1 MDRVWFVDDLPENLE
16 KFRENHGAHFAV
28 TTFDKP
34 DQVYQR
40 ISNNEYPDALLIDIF
55 FYDSVDEARRV
66 EKKVGELAEALQKT
80 AFDLG
85 LADHKYAAG
94 ITLIE
99 QLYQHF
105 GKRPPPF
112 PIYAYTSKG
121 PFLLQHQDWQTISR
135 CGAEVLLKNRVTP
148 ESEWAEIAG
157 DIELHQLHNPPTT
170 HGTKAS
176 SWFMPVGLSSVL
188 TAVFVLILGRL
199 IRGTW

>member
-105 GKRPPPF
+105 GNARLHFRSTLTHQKDRSCCSTRIGKRSL
-112 PIYAYTSKG
+112 AVG
-121 PFLLQHQDWQTISR
+121 PKFY
-135 CGAEVLLKNRVTP
+135 
-148 ESEWAEIAG
+148 
-157 DIELHQLHNPPTT
+157 
-170 HGTKAS
+170 
-176 SWFMPVGLSSVL
+176 
-188 TAVFVLILGRL
+188 
-199 IRGTW
+199 